1 MKRGEPF
8 ASPLF
13 HMSVHGKGVT
23 MKRKIIFG
31 CIFLLGLSIFLYPTI
46 SNWLAT
52 RTHYSQVSSYDKKIK
67 SLQKKE
73 LERREK
79 EAEDYNKQVQ
89 HSSQTFSDPFA
100 EKKKND
106 GKSYADALNIGDVM
120 GYVEVPKIKVKL
132 PIYPGTSEE
141 VLSRGVGHLDKSSL
155 PVGGKGTHTVLT
167 GHRGLPSALLFT
179 DLDKIKES
187 DVFYIH
193 SLDKV
198 LAYQVDQIKVVLP
211 SETED
216 LLIVND
222 QDYATLLTCTPYG
235 VNTHRLLV
243 RGHRIPYE
251 PKETKE
257 ATASAP
263 SMLEDWKIIASISAV
278 LVVLLLL
285 ILMKRRKKKIGK
297 QI

>member
-1 MKRGEPF
+1 MKRN
-8 ASPLF
+8 
-13 HMSVHGKGVT
+13 
-23 MKRKIIFG
+23 IIFG
-31 CIFLLGLSIFLYPTI
+31 CIFILGLGIFLYPTI

-52 RTHYSQVSSYDKKIK
+52 RTHYSQVSSYDKKVK
-67 SLQKKE
+67 ALQKE
-73 LERREK
+73 EIERREK
-79 EAEDYNKQVQ
+79 EADAYNKQVQ
-89 HSSQTFSDPFA
+89 HSNQTFADPFA
-100 EKKKND
+100 EKEKTG

-120 GYVEVPKIKVKL
+120 GYVEIPKIKVKL

-179 DLDKIKES
+179 DLDKMKES

-193 SLDKV
+193 SLGKV

-216 LLIVND
+216 LLIVNN

-243 RGHRIPYE
+243 RGHSIPYE
-251 PKETKE
+251 AKEKE
-257 ATASAP
+257 KVVASAP
-263 SMLEDWKIIASISAV
+263 SMLEDWKMIASIVAV
-278 LVVLLLL
+278 LVAVIPLVL
-285 ILMKRRKKKIGK
+285 IKIRKKK
-297 QI
+297 QTS

>member
-1 MKRGEPF
+1 
-8 ASPLF
+8 
-13 HMSVHGKGVT
+13 

-31 CIFLLGLSIFLYPTI
+31 CIFLLGLGIFVYPTV

-52 RTHYSQVSSYDKKIK
+52 RTHYSQVSSYDKKVK

-79 EAEDYNKQVQ
+79 EADAYNKQMQ
-89 HSSQTFSDPFA
+89 HSNQTFADPFA
-100 EKKKND
+100 EKEKQD
-106 GKSYADALNIGDVM
+106 GKSYADVLNIGDVM
-120 GYVEVPKIKVKL
+120 GYVEIPKINVKL
-132 PIYPGTSEE
+132 PIYSGTSEE
-141 VLSRGVGHLDKSSL
+141 VLSRGVGHLEKSSL
-155 PVGGKGTHTVLT
+155 PVGGKGAHTVLT

-179 DLDKIKES
+179 DLDKMKES

-216 LLIVND
+216 LLIVDD

-235 VNTHRLLV
+235 INTHRMLV

-251 PKETKE
+251 PKEKE
-257 ATASAP
+257 KAIASAP
-263 SMLEDWKIIASISAV
+263 SMLEDWKVIASISAILIAV
-278 LVVLLLL
+278 ILLV
-285 ILMKRRKKKIGK
+285 LMKIRKKKHK
-297 QI
+297 N

>member
-1 MKRGEPF
+1 MKRN
-8 ASPLF
+8 
-13 HMSVHGKGVT
+13 
-23 MKRKIIFG
+23 IIFG
-31 CIFLLGLSIFLYPTI
+31 CIFVLGLGIFLYPTI
-46 SNWLAT
+46 SNWFAT
-52 RTHYSQVSSYDKKIK
+52 QTHYSQVSSYDAKVKA
-67 SLQKKE
+67 LQKSE
-73 LERREK
+73 LERREREAK
-79 EAEDYNKQVQ
+79 EYNERVQ
-89 HSSQTFSDPFA
+89 GSTQTFADPFA
-100 EKKKND
+100 EKDKIG
-106 GKSYADALNIGDVM
+106 GKSYADALSIGDVM
-120 GYVEVPKIKVKL
+120 GYVEIPKIKVKL
-132 PIYPGTSEE
+132 PIYQGTSEE

-193 SLDKV
+193 SLGKV

-251 PKETKE
+251 ATGKEK
-257 ATASAP
+257 P
-263 SMLEDWKIIASISAV
+263 SENRSESPFVENWEIIAAIGI
-278 LVVLLLL
+278 LFIGVVL
-285 ILMKRRKKKIGK
+285 ILMKRRKEKSIKEGP
-297 QI
+297 

>member
-1 MKRGEPF
+1 
-8 ASPLF
+8 
-13 HMSVHGKGVT
+13 

-31 CIFLLGLSIFLYPTI
+31 CIFILGLGIFLYPTI

-52 RTHYSQVSSYDKKIK
+52 RTHYSQISSYDAKVKA
-67 SLQKKE
+67 LQKEE

-79 EAEDYNKQVQ
+79 EAKEYNKNVQ
-89 HSSQTFSDPFA
+89 HSTQTFADPFA
-100 EKKKND
+100 EKEKTG

-120 GYVEVPKIKVKL
+120 GYVEIPKIKVKL
-132 PIYPGTSEE
+132 PIYQGTSEE
-141 VLSRGVGHLDKSSL
+141 VLSRGIGHLDKSSL
-155 PVGGKGTHTVLT
+155 PVGGAGTHTVLT
-167 GHRGLPSALLFT
+167 GHRGLPSAVLFT
-179 DLDKIKES
+179 DLDKMKES

-193 SLDKV
+193 SLDRI

-243 RGHRIPYE
+243 RGHSIPYE
-251 PKETKE
+251 PKEKE
-257 ATASAP
+257 KVVASAP
-263 SMLEDWKIIASISAV
+263 SVLEDWKMIASIVAV
-278 LVVLLLL
+278 LVAVILLVL
-285 ILMKRRKKKIGK
+285 IKIRKKK
-297 QI
+297 QTS

>member
-1 MKRGEPF
+1 MKRN
-8 ASPLF
+8 
-13 HMSVHGKGVT
+13 
-23 MKRKIIFG
+23 IIFG
-31 CIFLLGLSIFLYPTI
+31 CIFLLGMGIFLYPTI

-52 RTHYSQVSSYDKKIK
+52 RTHYSQVSSYDTKVK

-79 EAEDYNKQVQ
+79 EADAYNKQVQ
-89 HSSQTFSDPFA
+89 RSNQTFSDPFEEK
-100 EKKKND
+100 EKKN

-120 GYVEVPKIKVKL
+120 GYVEVPKIQVKL

-141 VLSRGVGHLDKSSL
+141 VLSRGGGHLDKSSL

-179 DLDKIKES
+179 DLDKMKES

-193 SLDKV
+193 SLGKV

-251 PKETKE
+251 PKEKE
-257 ATASAP
+257 KAIAAAP
-263 SMLEDWKIIASISAV
+263 SMLEDWKVIASIAAI
-278 LVVLLLL
+278 LVAAILLV
-285 ILMKRRKKKIGK
+285 LMKIRKKRVGK
-297 QI
+297 QV

>member
-13 HMSVHGKGVT
+13 HMLVQGKGGT
-23 MKRKIIFG
+23 MKRNIIFG
-31 CIFLLGLSIFLYPTI
+31 CIFLLGLGIFLYPTI

-52 RTHYSQVSSYDKKIK
+52 RTHYSQVSSYDKKVK
-67 SLQKKE
+67 SLQKQE
-73 LERREK
+73 IERREK
-79 EAEDYNKQVQ
+79 EANEYNKQVQ
-89 HSSQTFSDPFA
+89 HSNQTFSDPFSDK
-100 EKKKND
+100 EKNK

-120 GYVEVPKIKVKL
+120 GYVEIPKIKVKL
-132 PIYPGTSEE
+132 PIYSGTSEE

-179 DLDKIKES
+179 DLDKLKES

-193 SLDKV
+193 SLDKI

-222 QDYATLLTCTPYG
+222 QEYATLLTCTPYG

-251 PKETKE
+251 PKEKE
-257 ATASAP
+257 KVINSEP
-263 SMLEDWKIIASISAV
+263 PMLADWRVIASMIAILVAAV
-278 LVVLLLL
+278 LL
-285 ILMKRRKKKIGK
+285 ILIKRKNHS
-297 QI
+297 

>member
-1 MKRGEPF
+1 MKRN
-8 ASPLF
+8 
-13 HMSVHGKGVT
+13 V
-23 MKRKIIFG
+23 IFG
-31 CIFLLGLSIFLYPTI
+31 CIFVLGLGIFLYPTI
-46 SNWLAT
+46 SNWFAT
-52 RTHYSQVSSYDKKIK
+52 QTHYSQVSSYDAKVKA
-67 SLQKKE
+67 LQKGE
-73 LERREK
+73 LERKEK
-79 EAEDYNKQVQ
+79 EAKEYNKNVQ
-89 HSSQTFSDPFA
+89 NSTQTFADPFV
-100 EKKKND
+100 EKEKTG

-120 GYVEVPKIKVKL
+120 GYVEIPKIKVKL
-132 PIYPGTSEE
+132 PIYQGTSEE

-167 GHRGLPSALLFT
+167 GHRGLPSAVLFT
-179 DLDKIKES
+179 DLDKMKES

-216 LLIVND
+216 LLIVNN

-251 PKETKE
+251 AIGKENSIENRSESPIVAKWE
-257 ATASAP
+257 
-263 SMLEDWKIIASISAV
+263 IIAAIGMLVSIV
-278 LVVLLLL
+278 FLF
-285 ILMKRRKKKIGK
+285 LMRRRKKKK
-297 QI
+297 LENK

>member
-8 ASPLF
+8 ISPLF
-13 HMSVHGKGVT
+13 CMSIHVKGVN

-31 CIFLLGLSIFLYPTI
+31 CIFLLGLGIFVYPTV

-52 RTHYSQVSSYDKKIK
+52 RTHYSQVSSYDKKVK

-79 EAEDYNKQVQ
+79 EADAYNKQMQ
-89 HSSQTFSDPFA
+89 HSNQTFADPFA
-100 EKKKND
+100 EKEKQD
-106 GKSYADALNIGDVM
+106 GKSYADVLNIGDVM
-120 GYVEVPKIKVKL
+120 GYVEIPKINVKL
-132 PIYPGTSEE
+132 PIYSGTSEE
-141 VLSRGVGHLDKSSL
+141 VLSRGVGHLEKSSL

-179 DLDKIKES
+179 DLDKMKES

-216 LLIVND
+216 LIIVDD

-235 VNTHRLLV
+235 INTHRMLV

-251 PKETKE
+251 PKEKE
-257 ATASAP
+257 KAIASSAP
-263 SMLEDWKIIASISAV
+263 SMLEDWKVIASISAILIAV
-278 LVVLLLL
+278 ILLV
-285 ILMKRRKKKIGK
+285 LMKIRKKKHK
-297 QI
+297 N